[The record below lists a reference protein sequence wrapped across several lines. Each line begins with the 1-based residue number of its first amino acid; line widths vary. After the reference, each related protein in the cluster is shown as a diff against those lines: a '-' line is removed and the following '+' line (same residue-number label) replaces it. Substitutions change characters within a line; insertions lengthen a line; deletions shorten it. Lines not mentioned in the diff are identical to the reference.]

1 MQRRQNR
8 REDQEPLLPVSGQ
21 PSSPHTA
28 VKKDA
33 QRLPKRTTK
42 TSQKLT
48 LFPEGISENVIA
60 DLQLED
66 DDQQLPHV
74 TAKTQKEQWLS
85 KLERKFLPR
94 VTAYCTAK

>member
-1 MQRRQNR
+1 M
-8 REDQEPLLPVSGQ
+8 
-21 PSSPHTA
+21 
-28 VKKDA
+28 
-33 QRLPKRTTK
+33 
-42 TSQKLT
+42 T

-60 DLQLED
+60 DLQMDD

-94 VTAYCTAK
+94 VTAHCTAK